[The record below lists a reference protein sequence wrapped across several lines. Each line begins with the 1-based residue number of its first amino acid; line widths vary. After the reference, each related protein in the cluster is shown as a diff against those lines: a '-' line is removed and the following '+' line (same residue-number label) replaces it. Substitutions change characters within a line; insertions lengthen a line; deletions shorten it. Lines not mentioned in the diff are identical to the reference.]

1 MQNYKLFFNYKPNFL
16 FLTLFN
22 IVSCAIYLKTT
33 INYYNSKASAKS
45 SSHKGKNSTRGD
57 PEKNLNCILTA

>member
-1 MQNYKLFFNYKPNFL
+1 MQNYKLFFNYKLNFL

-22 IVSCAIYLKTT
+22 IVSCAIYLKTI

-45 SSHKGKNSTRGD
+45 SSHKGGK
-57 PEKNLNCILTA
+57 K